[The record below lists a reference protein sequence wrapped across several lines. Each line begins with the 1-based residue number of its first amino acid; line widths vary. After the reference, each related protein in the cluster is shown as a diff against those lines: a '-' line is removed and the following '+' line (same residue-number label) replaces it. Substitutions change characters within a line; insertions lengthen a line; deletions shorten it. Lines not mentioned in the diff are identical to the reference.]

1 MSDRGESLAVVG
13 VNDEAGHLVGFVGN
27 DMLGKECGKGQIGE
41 SILGGNLLL
50 ACHGGNTGQLIAAAS
65 RRGLGEECLE
75 IAERITA
82 VSNRRAVHR
91 SPRKDWVT
99 PPSCSESSDTACWRV
114 KRLSNECRQ
123 RVPASSGGIRDQHFG
138 RFPP

>member
-13 VNDEAGHLVGFVGN
+13 VNDEAGHLVSLVGN
-27 DMLGKECGKGQIGE
+27 DMLVKECGKGQIGE

-50 ACHGGNTGQLIAAAS
+50 ACHGGNTGELVAAAT
-65 RRGLGEECLE
+65 RRGLGQECLE

-91 SPRKDWVT
+91 SPRRIGLRSIVQQ
-99 PPSCSESSDTACWRV
+99 ESLRH
-114 KRLSNECRQ
+114 
-123 RVPASSGGIRDQHFG
+123 G
-138 RFPP
+138 